1 MLNHRYAVAALER
14 SLLAFEGAFMRGE
27 ARERWVQLCEQAAV
41 EQDHDRLLKL
51 IREISA
57 LLDEKE
63 ARLQA
68 AQSGKQKRL
77 SLKTDGSTHKLD

>member
-1 MLNHRYAVAALER
+1 
-14 SLLAFEGAFMRGE
+14 MRGE

-41 EQDHDRLLKL
+41 EQDHDRLLQL

-63 ARLQA
+63 ARLHA
-68 AQSGKQKRL
+68 AQSGRPKKL
-77 SLKTDGSTHKLD
+77 SLKTDGSTDKLD